1 MNKNQKYCKVIK
13 CRFPSFHTTS
23 GHKCGSCN
31 NYGHG
36 LIECMDPRLFIRL
49 NSYLNEYLPIEEQ
62 CKFGGCKTSK
72 YHTSEAHHCLEC
84 NSRLHSVST
93 CPQNQPKLQSIETTC
108 PICKK
113 INTLQINQ
121 QKIYGLSDICCI
133 CLSNNVEVF
142 LPNCGH
148 VCMCYNC
155 FLLLNKKDIDVFD
168 DIRDESFLINQNYN
182 INELK
187 SYLQEYPSYIEVHE
201 GMGCTSIIRRL
212 NIDSQ
217 IEGMFVHSDD
227 IYSDIKT
234 VKIKDFIN
242 GYCHIMIN
250 DIIEHRW
257 TGK

>member
-1 MNKNQKYCKVIK
+1 
-13 CRFPSFHTTS
+13 
-23 GHKCGSCN
+23 
-31 NYGHG
+31 
-36 LIECMDPRLFIRL
+36 
-49 NSYLNEYLPIEEQ
+49 
-62 CKFGGCKTSK
+62 
-72 YHTSEAHHCLEC
+72 
-84 NSRLHSVST
+84 
-93 CPQNQPKLQSIETTC
+93 
-108 PICKK
+108 
-113 INTLQINQ
+113 
-121 QKIYGLSDICCI
+121 
-133 CLSNNVEVF
+133 
-142 LPNCGH
+142 
-148 VCMCYNC
+148 MCYNC